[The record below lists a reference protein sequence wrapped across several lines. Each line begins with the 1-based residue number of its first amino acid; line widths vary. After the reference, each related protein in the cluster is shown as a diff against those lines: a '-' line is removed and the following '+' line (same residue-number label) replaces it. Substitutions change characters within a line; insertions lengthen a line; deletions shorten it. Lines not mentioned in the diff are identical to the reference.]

1 MDTGVWRTDEVRA
14 VCGVLQVP
22 QQQPDHYD
30 SYQRVQWS
38 FWASDLVSA
47 PERMHECVWMH
58 ISGESERPRV
68 GQQSRVGVVLEPGA
82 VVAMMRMLM
91 HLRGS

>member
-1 MDTGVWRTDEVRA
+1 MLRTDEVRA

-22 QQQPDHYD
+22 QQQPDHYNIRKCILFPTFL
-30 SYQRVQWS
+30 SEG
-38 FWASDLVSA
+38 LVSA
-47 PERMHECVWMH
+47 PERMHESVWMH

-68 GQQSRVGVVLEPGA
+68 GQQSRVGVVLELGV

-91 HLRGS
+91 HVRGRC